1 MIKGK
6 FRRGFNVF
14 YDPKFLFS
22 CDFIS
27 IPYSEAGTGVWT
39 TCFNFLFVL
48 FCVPASLFLF
58 SPLRLFGLWMA
69 YGVVWD
75 WFLVMGNT
83 IWVRVFEKCVCLSC
97 ST

>member
-1 MIKGK
+1 MIKGE

-27 IPYSEAGTGVWT
+27 IPYSEAGTGVST
-39 TCFNFLFVL
+39 TCFNFSFYV
-48 FCVPASLFLF
+48 F
-58 SPLRLFGLWMA
+58 SVGFSFFFPSDFFGLWMA
-69 YGVVWD
+69 YGVVRD
-75 WFLVMGNT
+75 WFSVMGNT
-83 IWVRVFEKCVCLSC
+83 IGVRVFENCVCLSC